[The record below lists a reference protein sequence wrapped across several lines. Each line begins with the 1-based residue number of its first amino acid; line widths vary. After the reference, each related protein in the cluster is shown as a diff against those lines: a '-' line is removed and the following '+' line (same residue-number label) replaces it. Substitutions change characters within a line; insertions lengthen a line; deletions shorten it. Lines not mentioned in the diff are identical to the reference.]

1 MARIITGL
9 VFTLL
14 FAVAA
19 FVQLNDADG
28 ESTFWIILYSCVALC
43 SLLFAF
49 RLLPRMLA
57 WPVAGAAFAAAVAL
71 AIQHQRSG
79 QPWNPESQF
88 LAEKVREAGGM
99 VLIGGWLFVA
109 GAIRRKKVPSD

>member
-9 VFTLL
+9 AFTLL

-19 FVQLNDADG
+19 FVQMNDADG
-28 ESTFWIILYSCVALC
+28 ESTFWIAVYAVAALL
-43 SLLFAF
+43 SLLFTF

-57 WPVAGAAFAAAVAL
+57 WPVAGAALAAAAAL
-71 AIQHQRSG
+71 AVQHQRSG
-79 QPWNPESQF
+79 DPWNPETQF

-99 VLIGGWLFVA
+99 ALIGVWLFVA
-109 GAIRRKKVPSD
+109 GTIRRKKAPSN